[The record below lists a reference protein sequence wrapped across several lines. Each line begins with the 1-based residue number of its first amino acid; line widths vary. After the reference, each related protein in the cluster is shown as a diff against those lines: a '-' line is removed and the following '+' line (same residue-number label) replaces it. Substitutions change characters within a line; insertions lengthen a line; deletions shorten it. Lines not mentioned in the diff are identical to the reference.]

1 MSTYLSSGPMR
12 TSSQP
17 LRLVGTARH
26 QREAVIPRSLR
37 HPYLIGHALVETA
50 RRLGGEQ
57 FGCKIGMLAFGAGD
71 APRISLVEDTHLQQP
86 QRQSRERD
94 PHAIASALGGA

>member
-1 MSTYLSSGPMR
+1 MSRCRDTLVHCA

-26 QREAVIPRSLR
+26 QREAVVPWSLR
-37 HPYLIGHALVETA
+37 HPHLIGHALVETA

-57 FGCKIGMLAFGAGD
+57 FGCKISMLAFGAGD
-71 APRISLVEDTHLQQP
+71 APRINLVEETHLQQP
-86 QRQSRERD
+86 QRESRQRD
-94 PHAIASALGGA
+94 PHAIAATIA